1 MITCSEAMRQLWE
14 YLDGIVDEVDRR
26 AIDEHLARCRRCCGE
41 LEFAQELRGFL
52 ASSAR
57 DEVPAHV
64 MERLNATLE
73 ELDSR

>member
-14 YLDGIVDEVDRR
+14 YLDGIVDEVDRE
-26 AIDEHLARCRRCCGE
+26 AIDEHLSRCRRCCGE

-52 ASSAR
+52 ASSAQEEIPR
-57 DEVPAHV
+57 EV

-73 ELDSR
+73 GLDSR

>member
-14 YLDGIVDEVDRR
+14 YLDGIVDEVDRE

-41 LEFAQELRGFL
+41 LEFAQELRGFV

-57 DEVPAHV
+57 EEVPTRV
-64 MERLNATLE
+64 MQRLNATLE

>member
-14 YLDGIVDEVDRR
+14 YLDGIVDEVDRA
-26 AIDEHLARCRRCCGE
+26 AIDEHLAHCRRCCGE

-57 DEVPAHV
+57 EGVPADV